1 MSAKGS
7 KLARLNNFLF
17 GFAPQSDFS
26 ERGIAPRNNQKNNS
40 HLRDRSCRL
49 RCSLRLKARLQNW
62 HLYFFSGADTAFRG
76 VEVEVEVDG
85 SEVAVAISADA
96 AGMTAAIASY
106 SVAKYV

>member
-7 KLARLNNFLF
+7 KLARLNNSCSDLPLSPTFLNGAF
-17 GFAPQSDFS
+17 
-26 ERGIAPRNNQKNNS
+26 APRNNQKNNS